1 MTRFAIATLVLVL
14 GGCFQDHPAGQH
26 ELMGTDCYSCHTTDY
41 ANTTAPVHR
50 DARLVAGFT
59 VHDILH
65 KPLDRDR
72 LLASLARAGLR
83 SHHQER
89 T

>member
-1 MTRFAIATLVLVL
+1 MSGL
-14 GGCFQDHPAGQH
+14 
-26 ELMGTDCYSCHTTDY
+26 ELLSALRGENTNRGTPIIVITVV
-41 ANTTAPVHR
+41 P